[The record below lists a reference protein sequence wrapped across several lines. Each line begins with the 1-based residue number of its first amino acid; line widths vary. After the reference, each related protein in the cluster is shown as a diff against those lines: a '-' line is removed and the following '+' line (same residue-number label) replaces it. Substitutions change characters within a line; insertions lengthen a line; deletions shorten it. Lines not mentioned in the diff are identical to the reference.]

1 MADEEGEVRAGAR
14 NGSGRPPQAGP
25 ASSAS
30 SSRSQGYGFNV
41 RGQVS
46 EGGQLRAINGE
57 LFAPLQRVSAV
68 LGGGAADCAGGA
80 QRGPRI
86 LEAPVFSICCFFAP
100 KVVTLPQKT
109 PSCGNIPAVWKLIF
123 LSPKKVLKLCG

>member
-86 LEAPVFSICCFFAP
+86 LEILYAPIHSHRS
-100 KVVTLPQKT
+100 
-109 PSCGNIPAVWKLIF
+109 PSPGCF
-123 LSPKKVLKLCG
+123 LSSSSE

>member
-86 LEAPVFSICCFFAP
+86 LEEHGTKSCAPLELGWAPVTTS
-100 KVVTLPQKT
+100 LGGGLQ
-109 PSCGNIPAVWKLIF
+109 SH
-123 LSPKKVLKLCG
+123 